1 MTSPVRR
8 RHVPRVAEP
17 LRHIEPE
24 FVESPAGRIAAW
36 RLGED
41 PAVLLVHGF
50 EDDNALWTPLIDMLT
65 ARGRS
70 VLVFDLPG
78 HGLSDEIDDAA
89 PAAPDAV
96 AAVARALGPIDAIV
110 GHSLGGWAAAQA
122 VANGLDVRRLV
133 LIGAP
138 FESGPERWRRAARRF
153 GLSEDL
159 ADEALSR
166 WLVRRGPER
175 WPELSDALRRIATP
189 TLVIHS
195 RDDERACFDAA
206 ERECA
211 GLGHAHMIDL
221 SDVGHRES
229 AQHPEAI
236 AAATFFCDAD

>member
-1 MTSPVRR
+1 M
-8 RHVPRVAEP
+8 AEP
-17 LRHIEPE
+17 LRHLEPE
-24 FVESPAGRIAAW
+24 FVDTPAGRVAAW
-36 RLGED
+36 RLGYD
-41 PAVLLVHGF
+41 PAALLVHGF

-70 VLVFDLPG
+70 VVAFDLPG

-96 AAVARALGPIDAIV
+96 AAVARALGPVQSVI

-122 VANGLDVRRLV
+122 VANGLEVERLV

-138 FESGPERWRRAARRF
+138 FEAGPERWRRAARRY
-153 GLSEDL
+153 GLSEDV
-159 ADEALSR
+159 ANEAIRR
-166 WLVRRGPER
+166 WAERVGPER
-175 WPELSDALRRIATP
+175 WPDLGGAMRRLSTS

-195 RDDERACFDAA
+195 RDDERAYFDAA

-211 GLGHAHMIDL
+211 GLEFVRMMDL
-221 SDVGHRES
+221 ADIGHRET

-236 AAATFFCDAD
+236 AAATYFCDPD